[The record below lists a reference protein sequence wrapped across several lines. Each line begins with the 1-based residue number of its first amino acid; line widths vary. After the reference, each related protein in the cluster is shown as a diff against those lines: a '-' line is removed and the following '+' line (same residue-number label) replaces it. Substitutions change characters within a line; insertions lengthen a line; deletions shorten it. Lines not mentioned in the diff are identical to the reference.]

1 LFQNNKALK
10 NKLIGYKMVFGG
22 YDSIFDDCF
31 HILLKYSVILPIKP
45 QNIMAPNFFKPYM
58 FTGLH
63 ILAWILLGYIQLF
76 YIPLT
81 WNLVLPTIF
90 WLWQTIVL
98 FLMIIIFYYNA
109 KIIVPK
115 TIIKDKIGPF
125 FLWAFLIIFVMQ
137 FIAYLYNTNTDLHNK
152 LAILLGFKKY
162 RNNYFDN
169 YVFSLTLLVLGISTS
184 YAMLQHWQ
192 KAAQHKQKLEQDKTT
207 AELAMLKAQIN
218 PHFFFNS
225 LNSIYSLTYTN
236 IEDSRGALHTL
247 SRMMRYL
254 LYSEGERTTLLK
266 EAEFMKDFIAL
277 MKLRANSKLTI
288 TTDIPEKL
296 NDYPIAPMLL
306 LPLVENAFKH
316 GVHATDKSEIHITLT
331 QKETNLEF
339 EVENTYFEK
348 TSTTD
353 QGGIGLTNTK
363 RRLHLIYPN
372 RHTMTCGVDKNG
384 KYKVNLQIT
393 LEQ

>member
-1 LFQNNKALK
+1 ML
-10 NKLIGYKMVFGG
+10 
-22 YDSIFDDCF
+22 
-31 HILLKYSVILPIKP
+31 
-45 QNIMAPNFFKPYM
+45 PNFFKPYI

-63 ILAWILLGYIQLF
+63 ILTWLLLGFTLLF

-81 WNLVLPTIF
+81 WDIVLPTIF
-90 WLWQTIVL
+90 WLWQSIMLFFMIV
-98 FLMIIIFYYNA
+98 IFYTNA
-109 KIIVPK
+109 KIIVPI

-125 FLWAFLIIFVMQ
+125 LLWVLFMIIVMELISYF
-137 FIAYLYNTNTDLHNK
+137 YTSNTDLHSKMAN
-152 LAILLGFKKY
+152 LLGFKKY
-162 RNNYFDN
+162 KTRFFDN
-169 YVFSLTLLVLGISTS
+169 YVFTITLLVLAISTS
-184 YAMLQHWQ
+184 WAMLLHWQ
-192 KAAQHKQKLEQDKTT
+192 KAAQHKQKLEQDKTM

-225 LNSIYSLTYTN
+225 LNSIYSLTYSN
-236 IEDSRGALHTL
+236 IEDSRSALHTL

-254 LYSEGERTTLLK
+254 LYSTEGERTTLLK
-266 EAEFMKDFIAL
+266 EVDFMKDFIAL

-296 NDYPIAPMLL
+296 HDYPIVPMLL

-316 GVHATDKSEIHITLT
+316 GIHATDKSEIHITLK

-339 EVENTYFEK
+339 EVENTFFEK
-348 TSTTD
+348 NSTTD

-363 RRLHLIYPN
+363 RRLHLVYP
-372 RHTMTCGVDKNG
+372 HKHIMTAGIDQNG

>member
-1 LFQNNKALK
+1 
-10 NKLIGYKMVFGG
+10 
-22 YDSIFDDCF
+22 
-31 HILLKYSVILPIKP
+31 
-45 QNIMAPNFFKPYM
+45 MATHFFKPFM
-58 FTGLH
+58 STGLH

-81 WNLVLPTIF
+81 WNIVLPYIF
-90 WLWQTIVL
+90 WLWQTVVLVFMIV
-98 FLMIIIFYYNA
+98 IFYYNA

-125 FLWAFLIIFVMQ
+125 LLWILWIIFAMQ
-137 FIAYLYNTNTDLHNK
+137 LLSYFYNLNTDLHNK
-152 LAILLGFKKY
+152 LAALIGFKKY
-162 RNNYFDN
+162 RNDYFDN
-169 YVFSLTLLVLGISTS
+169 YIFSLTLLVLGISTS

-192 KAAQHKQKLEQDKTT
+192 KAAQHKQKLEQDKTM

-236 IEDSRGALHTL
+236 IEDSRSALHTL

-254 LYSEGERTTLLK
+254 LYSTEGERTTLLK
-266 EAEFMKDFIAL
+266 EVEFMKDFIAL
-277 MKLRANSKLTI
+277 MKLRANSKLTV
-288 TTDIPEKL
+288 TADIPEKIH
-296 NDYPIAPMLL
+296 DYPIVPMLL

-316 GVHATDKSEIHITLT
+316 GVHATDKSEIHFVLK
-331 QKETNLEF
+331 QKETHLEF
-339 EVENTYFEK
+339 EVVNTFFEK
-348 TSTTD
+348 TASTEP
-353 QGGIGLTNTK
+353 GGIGLTNTK

-372 RHTMTCGVDKNG
+372 KHTLTAGVDQNG

>member
-1 LFQNNKALK
+1 
-10 NKLIGYKMVFGG
+10 M
-22 YDSIFDDCF
+22 S
-31 HILLKYSVILPIKP
+31 PT
-45 QNIMAPNFFKPYM
+45 FFKPYI

-63 ILAWILLGYIQLF
+63 ILAWLLLGFIMLF
-76 YIPLT
+76 YIPIT
-81 WNLVLPTIF
+81 WNVVLPTVF
-90 WLWQTIVL
+90 WIWQMIVL
-98 FLMIIIFYYNA
+98 VLLIIIFYSNA

-115 TIIKDKIGPF
+115 TIIKDSTSPF
-125 FLWAFLIIFVMQ
+125 LLWEFFIIFVMQ
-137 FIAYLYNTNTDLHNK
+137 VIAYFYTSQTDLHTK
-152 LAILLGFKKY
+152 ISLVLGFKKY
-162 RNNYFDN
+162 KNPYFDN
-169 YVFSLTLLVLGISTS
+169 YVFMLTLLVLGISTS
-184 YAMLQHWQ
+184 WAMLHHWQ
-192 KAAQHKQKLEQDKTT
+192 KAAQHKQKLEQDKTM

-236 IEDSRGALHTL
+236 IEDSRSALHTL

-254 LYSEGERTTLLK
+254 LYSTEGERTTLLK
-266 EAEFMKDFIAL
+266 EADFMKDFIAL

-288 TTDIPEKL
+288 TTDIPEKIH
-296 NDYPIAPMLL
+296 DYPIVPMLL

-316 GVHATDKSEIHITLT
+316 GVHATDKSEIHIKLR
-331 QKETNLEF
+331 QKENNLEF
-339 EVENTYFEK
+339 EVENTFFEK

-353 QGGIGLTNTK
+353 YGGIGLTNTK

-372 RHTMTCGVDKNG
+372 SHIMTCGVDQNG

>member
-1 LFQNNKALK
+1 
-10 NKLIGYKMVFGG
+10 M
-22 YDSIFDDCF
+22 S
-31 HILLKYSVILPIKP
+31 
-45 QNIMAPNFFKPYM
+45 PNFFKPYI

-63 ILAWILLGYIQLF
+63 ILAWLLLGFIMLF
-76 YIPLT
+76 YIPIT
-81 WNLVLPTIF
+81 WNVVLPTVF
-90 WLWQTIVL
+90 WIWQMIVL
-98 FLMIIIFYYNA
+98 VLLIIIFYSNA

-115 TIIKDKIGPF
+115 TIIKDSTSPF
-125 FLWAFLIIFVMQ
+125 LLWEFCIIFVMQ
-137 FIAYLYNTNTDLHNK
+137 IIAYFYTSQTDLHTK
-152 LAILLGFKKY
+152 ISLVLGFKKY
-162 RNNYFDN
+162 KNPYFDN
-169 YVFSLTLLVLGISTS
+169 YVFMLTLLVLGISTS
-184 YAMLQHWQ
+184 WAMLHHWQ
-192 KAAQHKQKLEQDKTT
+192 KAAQHKQKLEQDKTM

-236 IEDSRGALHTL
+236 IEDSRSALHTL

-254 LYSEGERTTLLK
+254 LYSTEGERTTLLK
-266 EAEFMKDFIAL
+266 EADFMKDFIAL

-288 TTDIPEKL
+288 TTDIPEKIH
-296 NDYPIAPMLL
+296 DYPIVPMLL

-316 GVHATDKSEIHITLT
+316 GVHATDKSEIHIKLR
-331 QKETNLEF
+331 QKENNLEF
-339 EVENTYFEK
+339 EVENTFFEK
-348 TSTTD
+348 TSTTH

-372 RHTMTCGVDKNG
+372 SHIMTCGVDQNG